1 MNATAPAIAYVRSSN
16 GRREVRLT
24 PQVDDRLA
32 RR

>member
-1 MNATAPAIAYVRSSN
+1 MNQIAITYVRSSN
-16 GRREVRLT
+16 GRRDARLT

>member
-1 MNATAPAIAYVRSSN
+1 MNTTAITHVRSSN
-16 GRREVRLT
+16 GRRNARLT